1 MTIESVYDTTK
12 HKLRQSTDGPGAA
25 HGRLG
30 GSDVMGMFAMSY
42 TT

>member
-1 MTIESVYDTTK
+1 MANHLNSRE
-12 HKLRQSTDGPGAA
+12 STDGSGHAA
-25 HGRLG
+25 HGKLG